1 MRKSIL
7 GALITS
13 AFAIAGP
20 AHAGLILDLDGA
32 GGVPAVEVT
41 ALDWSQTSFL
51 AQGANA
57 AIAAFAGGATGSTT
71 EFQVYT
77 HAKLTGYTLAS
88 GGTSTSLPSA
98 FTDKA
103 EITMVAGY
111 TEKVTSVNATA
122 TMATFATTGAG
133 WLEIY
138 YDTTPDA
145 NDLTG
150 SGFNDGLLIAK
161 LTGVAIDSTGLFMIT
176 NSSQIALDQSS
187 DGNDYDGQLT
197 ISGIGSQE
205 SVTAGTDDIELDGDF
220 FKSTL
225 EGFSIDYEN
234 ISIGLPFKGAN
245 PSDCFNTTTNA
256 GAIGS
261 SNTSTCNTDHVDGTY
276 AANATGDGYAPV
288 VGGVNGGSGPV
299 DGPDFVAQT
308 DFNSAV
314 NGVPEPGTLAL
325 VGLALGTAG
334 FAARRRRNS

>member
-1 MRKSIL
+1 
-7 GALITS
+7 LISS

-57 AIAAFAGGATGSTT
+57 AIAAFAGGATGSSTQ
-71 EFQVYT
+71 FQVYT
-77 HAKLTGYTLAS
+77 HAKLTGYTLAN

-145 NDLTG
+145 DDLTG

-161 LTGVAIDSTGLFMIT
+161 LTGVGIDSTGLFMIT
-176 NSSQIALDQSS
+176 SSTQIALDQSS

-205 SVTAGTDDIELDGDF
+205 SVKAGTGDIELDGDF

-225 EGFSIDYEN
+225 EGFVIDYEN
-234 ISIGLPFKGAN
+234 ISIGLPFRGAN

-261 SNTSTCNTDHVDGTY
+261 SNNSTCDTTHVDGLY
-276 AANATGDGYAPV
+276 SANGGSGGYTPV
-288 VGGVNGGSGPV
+288 VGGTNGGSGPIE
-299 DGPDFVAQT
+299 GPDFVAQT

-325 VGLALGTAG
+325 VGL
-334 FAARRRRNS
+334 